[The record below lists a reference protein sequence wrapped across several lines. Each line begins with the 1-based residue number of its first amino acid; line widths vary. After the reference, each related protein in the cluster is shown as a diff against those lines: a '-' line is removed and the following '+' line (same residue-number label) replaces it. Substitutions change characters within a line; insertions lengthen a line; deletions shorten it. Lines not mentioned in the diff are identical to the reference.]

1 MEEKYKEKTSYSGP
15 ISLVSEVGHWKYV
28 QEKDAIEE
36 NMEDAE
42 KLMINYDG
50 EAVAYYSNNNQ
61 AKKFYKKLVL
71 GTFKG
76 KKIIKVPF
84 RVQTRM
90 FKQQSQTILLET
102 LYFIWNLSLKRN
114 WLMILDM
121 IAIIVMVKTIWQE
134 IVRWKKKTEKN
145 KRWNILCPESW
156 KTEKYKKVKNK

>member
-76 KKIIKVPF
+76 KKNNQRSFSGSNKN
-84 RVQTRM
+84 VQTTKSNDS
-90 FKQQSQTILLET
+90 FGNLIFYLEFVTEKKLVDDSGYDCNYRNGKNHLARDCT
-102 LYFIWNLSLKRN
+102 L
-114 WLMILDM
+114 
-121 IAIIVMVKTIWQE
+121 
-134 IVRWKKKTEKN
+134 KKKD
-145 KRWNILCPESW
+145 R
-156 KTEKYKKVKNK
+156 KK